1 MQVISQALPWLYA
14 VVGVVFLWL
23 VIELALTVRRTRS
36 SLKNMESK
44 VDQVVKDVD
53 EISTEILPA
62 IQKVDPL
69 MDRLSL
75 TVDAA
80 NLEIMRLDEILED
93 VSTMTSVASKATKQI
108 ETVTN
113 APLELVNSVADKVR
127 RRFGPKTA
135 SKKAMQAGKVNT
147 ESKNAL
153 TEDPVEKLV
162 DSVDEAFSFND

>member
-1 MQVISQALPWLYA
+1 MQAISQALPWLYA
-14 VVGVVFLWL
+14 IVGVVFLWL
-23 VIELALTVRRTRS
+23 VIELALTVRRTRT
-36 SLKNMESK
+36 SLKNVEDK

-62 IQKVDPL
+62 IKKVDPL

-93 VSTMTSVASKATKQI
+93 VSTMTNAASKATKQI

-113 APLELVNSVADKVR
+113 APIELVNSVADKVR
-127 RRFGPKTA
+127 RRFGPKSA
-135 SKKAMQAGKVNT
+135 SKKAMQVGRVTAQTN
-147 ESKNAL
+147 NAI
-153 TEDPVEKLV
+153 TDSAVDKLV
-162 DSVDEAFSFND
+162 DSVDDAFSFDD

>member
-1 MQVISQALPWLYA
+1 MQTISQALPWLYA

-23 VIELALTVRRTRS
+23 VIELALTVRKTRS
-36 SLKNMESK
+36 SLKNMENK

-62 IQKVDPL
+62 IKKVDPL

-93 VSTMTSVASKATKQI
+93 VSTMTNAASKATKQI

-135 SKKAMQAGKVNT
+135 SKKAMQAGKIKAENNQVIE
-147 ESKNAL
+147 ESA
-153 TEDPVEKLV
+153 VEKLV
-162 DSVDEAFSFND
+162 DSVDDVFSFDN